1 VDVFSSFLVHGCQG
15 IVPSRHIPTFLLRPS
30 DKKLKN
36 NVFII
41 TGKTERYARHVL
53 KRDTQNTQDLSSMIN
68 VGVLGATGAVG
79 QRFVE
84 QLADHPWF
92 NLSTLAASER
102 SAGKP
107 YGHVVN
113 WRLETPFPEHIAKT
127 KVTTISPKAMKDVD
141 LVFSALPAEI
151 ALDVENEFAD
161 AGIAV
166 CSNASSH
173 RMEKDIPLVVPE
185 VNPEHLGLIDVQRD
199 AGRDGFIVTNPNCST
214 IMLVTALSPLKKFG
228 WTDIRVATMQA
239 ISGAGFAGVAAM
251 SIYDN
256 VIPYIGKEEEKMETE
271 TLKIMGTLKGKN
283 VVNAPFAVS
292 ASCHRV
298 PVIDGHTMA
307 VWADIEASVDTIKK
321 AYRDYKPPIKGLPT
335 QPPESVHFFNEDD
348 RPQPRLDRMRGKG
361 MTVSVGRVREGIRFI
376 AMGHNTI
383 RGAAGAS
390 VLNAELITKKKYL

>member
-1 VDVFSSFLVHGCQG
+1 MV
-15 IVPSRHIPTFLLRPS
+15 
-30 DKKLKN
+30 
-36 NVFII
+36 
-41 TGKTERYARHVL
+41 
-53 KRDTQNTQDLSSMIN
+53 N

-92 NLSTLAASER
+92 NLTALAASDR
-102 SAGKP
+102 SAGKR
-107 YGHVVN
+107 YGDVVN
-113 WRLETPFPEHIAKT
+113 WRLDTPFPDKIAKV
-127 KVTTISPKAMKDVD
+127 KVCATSPGSMKDVD

-151 ALDVENEFAD
+151 ATDVENEFAD

-173 RMEKDIPLVVPE
+173 RMEPDVPLVVPE
-185 VNPEHLGLIDVQRD
+185 VNPDHLGLIDVQRD
-199 AGRDGFIVTNPNCST
+199 KGRDGFIVTNPNCST
-214 IMLVTALSPLKKFG
+214 IMLVTALAPLRQFRFR
-228 WTDIRVATMQA
+228 DVRVATMQA

-251 SIYDN
+251 AIYDN

-271 TLKIMGTLKGKN
+271 SLKIMGTLKGN
-283 VVNAPFAVS
+283 RVANAPFSVS

-307 VWADIEASVDTIKK
+307 VWVDIKEPVEKLKK
-321 AYRDYKPPIKGLPT
+321 SFSSYKPPIRGLPT
-335 QPPESVHFFNEDD
+335 QPAESVHFFDNEPD

-361 MTVSVGRVREGIRFI
+361 MTVSVGRLREGIRFV

>member
-1 VDVFSSFLVHGCQG
+1 
-15 IVPSRHIPTFLLRPS
+15 
-30 DKKLKN
+30 
-36 NVFII
+36 
-41 TGKTERYARHVL
+41 
-53 KRDTQNTQDLSSMIN
+53 MIN

-84 QLADHPWF
+84 LLADHPWF
-92 NLSTLAASER
+92 SLSTLAASDR

-107 YGHVVN
+107 YGKIVN
-113 WRLETPFPEHIAKT
+113 WRLDTPFPEKIKNI
-127 KVTTISPKAMKDVD
+127 KVVPTSPKAMKDVD

-151 ALDVENEFAD
+151 ATDVEQEFAD
-161 AGIAV
+161 AGFAV

-173 RMEKDIPLVVPE
+173 RMEQNIPLVVPE
-185 VNPEHLGLIDVQRD
+185 VNPEHLALIDVQKD

-214 IMLVTALSPLKKFG
+214 IVMVTALAPLRPFRF
-228 WTDIRVATMQA
+228 TDLRVATMQA
-239 ISGAGFAGVAAM
+239 ISGGGFAGVAAM
-251 SIYDN
+251 AIYDN

-271 TLKIMGTLKGKN
+271 TLKIMGTLKGNK
-283 VVNAPFAVS
+283 VTNASFTVS

-307 VWADIEASVDTIKK
+307 VWVNINEPVEQLKK

-335 QPPESVHFFNEDD
+335 QPAESIHFFDEEPD

-361 MTVSVGRVREGIRFI
+361 MTVSVGRLREGVRFI

-390 VLNAELITKKKYL
+390 VLNAELIVKKKYL

>member
-1 VDVFSSFLVHGCQG
+1 
-15 IVPSRHIPTFLLRPS
+15 
-30 DKKLKN
+30 
-36 NVFII
+36 
-41 TGKTERYARHVL
+41 
-53 KRDTQNTQDLSSMIN
+53 MIN

-84 QLADHPWF
+84 ILADHPWF
-92 NLSTLAASER
+92 NLTTLAASDR

-107 YGHVVN
+107 YEKVVN
-113 WRLETPFPEHIAKT
+113 WRLDTPFPEKIARLN
-127 KVTTISPKAMKDVD
+127 VRPTTPKGAKDVD

-151 ALDVENEFAD
+151 ATDVESEFAN

-173 RMEKDIPLVVPE
+173 RMEPDIPLVVPE
-185 VNPEHLGLIDVQRD
+185 VNPDHLGLIDVQRD
-199 AGRDGFIVTNPNCST
+199 KGRDGFIVTNPNCST
-214 IMLVTALSPLKKFG
+214 IVMVMALAPLRSFRF
-228 WTDIRVATMQA
+228 TDVRVATMQA

-251 SIYDN
+251 AIYDN

-271 TLKIMGTLKGKN
+271 SLKIMGTFKGKK
-283 VVNAPFAVS
+283 VENAPFSVS

-307 VWADIEASVDTIKK
+307 LWVDIKEPVEELKK
-321 AYRDYKPPIKGLPT
+321 AFLTYKPPIKGLPT
-335 QPPESVHFFNEDD
+335 QPEKSVLLMEEPD
-348 RPQPRLDRMRGKG
+348 RPQPRLDRMRGRG
-361 MTVSVGRVREGIRFI
+361 MTVSVGRLREGIRFV

>member
-1 VDVFSSFLVHGCQG
+1 
-15 IVPSRHIPTFLLRPS
+15 
-30 DKKLKN
+30 
-36 NVFII
+36 
-41 TGKTERYARHVL
+41 
-53 KRDTQNTQDLSSMIN
+53 MIN
-68 VGVLGATGAVG
+68 VAVLGATGAVG

-107 YGHVVN
+107 YGKIVK
-113 WRLETPFPEHIAKT
+113 WRLDTPFPEKIGKIKIVPT
-127 KVTTISPKAMKDVD
+127 SPKAMKNVD

-151 ALDVENEFAD
+151 ATNVETEFAD

-173 RMEKDIPLVVPE
+173 RMEPSIPLVVPE
-185 VNPEHLGLIDVQRD
+185 VNPEHLGLIDVQKD

-214 IMLVTALSPLKKFG
+214 IMMVTALAPLRKFKF
-228 WTDIRVATMQA
+228 TDIRVATMQA
-239 ISGAGFAGVAAM
+239 ISGAGFEGVAAM
-251 SIYDN
+251 AIYDN

-271 TLKIMGTLKGKN
+271 TLKIMGTLKGN
-283 VVNAPFAVS
+283 RVRDAPYKVS

-307 VWADIEASVDTIKK
+307 VWVDIKEPVDTLKK
-321 AYRDYKPPIKGLPT
+321 AFRDYKPPIKGLPT
-335 QPPESVHFFNEDD
+335 QPAESIHFFDEEPD

-361 MTVSVGRVREGIRFI
+361 MTVSVGRLREGVRFI

-390 VLNAELITKKKYL
+390 VLNAELIVKKKYL

>member
-1 VDVFSSFLVHGCQG
+1 
-15 IVPSRHIPTFLLRPS
+15 
-30 DKKLKN
+30 
-36 NVFII
+36 
-41 TGKTERYARHVL
+41 
-53 KRDTQNTQDLSSMIN
+53 MIN

-84 QLADHPWF
+84 RLADHPWF
-92 NLSTLAASER
+92 NLTTLAASER

-107 YGHVVN
+107 YGKIVK
-113 WRLETPFPEHIAKT
+113 WRLDTPFPENIGKI
-127 KVTTISPKAMKDVD
+127 KVVPTSPKAMKDVD

-151 ALDVENEFAD
+151 ATDVETEFAD

-173 RMEKDIPLVVPE
+173 RMVSSIPLVVPE
-185 VNPEHLGLIDVQRD
+185 VNPEHLGLIDVQKD

-214 IMLVTALSPLKKFG
+214 IMMVMALAPLRTFKF
-228 WTDIRVATMQA
+228 TDVRVATMQA
-239 ISGAGFAGVAAM
+239 ISGAGFDGVAAM
-251 SIYDN
+251 AIYDN

-271 TLKIMGTLKGKN
+271 ALKIMGTLKGKK
-283 VVNAPFAVS
+283 VVNAPFKVS

-307 VWADIEASVDTIKK
+307 IWLDLKEPVEKLAK

-335 QPPESVHFFNEDD
+335 QPKESIHFFEEEND
-348 RPQPRLDRMRGKG
+348 RPQPRLDRMRGNG
-361 MTVSVGRVREGIRFI
+361 MTVSVGRLREGIRFV

-390 VLNAELITKKKYL
+390 VMNAELIVKKKYL

>member
-1 VDVFSSFLVHGCQG
+1 
-15 IVPSRHIPTFLLRPS
+15 
-30 DKKLKN
+30 
-36 NVFII
+36 
-41 TGKTERYARHVL
+41 
-53 KRDTQNTQDLSSMIN
+53 MIN

-84 QLADHPWF
+84 LLADHPWF
-92 NLSTLAASER
+92 KLTTLAASER

-107 YGHVVN
+107 YEKIVK
-113 WRLETPFPEHIAKT
+113 WRLDTPFPEHIGKIRIVPT
-127 KVTTISPKAMKDVD
+127 SPAAMKNVD

-151 ALDVENEFAD
+151 ATGVETGFAD

-173 RMEKDIPLVVPE
+173 RMEPAVPLVVPE
-185 VNPEHLGLIDVQRD
+185 VNPDHLGLIDVQRD

-214 IMLVTALSPLKKFG
+214 IVMVTALAPLRIFKF
-228 WTDIRVATMQA
+228 TDIRVATMQA
-239 ISGAGFAGVAAM
+239 ISGAGFEGVAAM
-251 SIYDN
+251 AIYDN

-271 TLKIMGTLKGKN
+271 TLKIMGTLKGSK
-283 VVNAPFAVS
+283 VTNAPFNVS

-307 VWADIEASVDTIKK
+307 VWADIREPVEKLRK
-321 AYRDYKPPIKGLPT
+321 AFRDYKPPIKGLPT
-335 QPPESVHFFNEDD
+335 QPKESVHFFDGDQPD

-361 MTVSVGRVREGIRFI
+361 MTVSVGRLREGIRFV

>member
-1 VDVFSSFLVHGCQG
+1 
-15 IVPSRHIPTFLLRPS
+15 
-30 DKKLKN
+30 
-36 NVFII
+36 
-41 TGKTERYARHVL
+41 
-53 KRDTQNTQDLSSMIN
+53 MIN

-84 QLADHPWF
+84 LLADHPWF
-92 NLSTLAASER
+92 NLTTLAASER
-102 SAGKP
+102 SAGKQ
-107 YGHVVN
+107 YGKVVN
-113 WRLETPFPEHIAKT
+113 WRLETPFPEKIAKL
-127 KVTTISPKAMKDVD
+127 KVVNIDPLAMKDVD

-151 ALDVENEFAD
+151 AMDVENKFAD

-173 RMEKDIPLVVPE
+173 RMEPTIPLVVPE
-185 VNPEHLGLIDVQRD
+185 VNPDHLGLIDVQRD

-214 IMLVTALSPLKKFG
+214 IMLVTALAPLQKFKF
-228 WTDIRVATMQA
+228 TDIRVATMQA

-251 SIYDN
+251 AIYDN
-256 VIPYIGKEEEKMETE
+256 VIPYIGKEEEKMESE
-271 TLKIMGTLKGKN
+271 TLKIMGTLKGKK
-283 VVNAPFAVS
+283 VADAPFSVS

-307 VWADIEASVDTIKK
+307 VWVDIKDPVEKVKK
-321 AYRDYKPPIKGLPT
+321 AYLDYKPPIKGLPT
-335 QPPESVHFFNEDD
+335 QPSESVHLFTEDD
-348 RPQPRLDRMRGKG
+348 RPQPRLDRMRGRG
-361 MTVSVGRVREGIRFI
+361 MTVSVGRLREGLRFV

>member
-1 VDVFSSFLVHGCQG
+1 
-15 IVPSRHIPTFLLRPS
+15 
-30 DKKLKN
+30 
-36 NVFII
+36 
-41 TGKTERYARHVL
+41 
-53 KRDTQNTQDLSSMIN
+53 MIN

-84 QLADHPWF
+84 ILADHPWF
-92 NLSTLAASER
+92 NLETLAASDR

-107 YGHVVN
+107 YGNVVN
-113 WRLETPFPEHIAKT
+113 WRLDSPFPEKIS
-127 KVTTISPKAMKDVD
+127 KVKVCPTSPKSMKDVD

-151 ALDVENEFAD
+151 ATDVETEFAD

-173 RMEKDIPLVVPE
+173 RMEPDIPLVVPE
-185 VNPEHLGLIDVQRD
+185 VNPDHLGLIDVQRD
-199 AGRDGFIVTNPNCST
+199 KGRDGFIVTNPNCST
-214 IMLVTALSPLKKFG
+214 IMMVMALAPLRSFQFS
-228 WTDIRVATMQA
+228 DIRVATMQA

-251 SIYDN
+251 AIYDN

-271 TLKIMGTLKGKN
+271 SLKIMGTLKGKK
-283 VVNAPFAVS
+283 VVNAPFSVS

-307 VWADIEASVDTIKK
+307 IWVDIKKPVEELKK
-321 AYRDYKPPIKGLPT
+321 AYRTYNPPIKGLPT
-335 QPPESVHFFNEDD
+335 QPEKSVLLMDDND

-390 VLNAELITKKKYL
+390 VLNAELIHKKKYL

>member
-1 VDVFSSFLVHGCQG
+1 
-15 IVPSRHIPTFLLRPS
+15 
-30 DKKLKN
+30 
-36 NVFII
+36 
-41 TGKTERYARHVL
+41 
-53 KRDTQNTQDLSSMIN
+53 MIN
-68 VGVLGATGAVG
+68 VAVLGATGNVG

-92 NLSTLAASER
+92 NLTTLAASER

-107 YGHVVN
+107 YGSIVK
-113 WRLETPFPEHIAKT
+113 WRLDTPFPEKIGKI
-127 KVTTISPKAMKDVD
+127 KVVPTSPRAMKNVD

-151 ALDVENEFAD
+151 ATGVEREFAE

-173 RMEKDIPLVVPE
+173 RMDPMVPLVVPE
-185 VNPEHLGLIDVQRD
+185 VNPEHLGLIDMQKD

-214 IMLVTALSPLKKFG
+214 IVMVTALAPLRQFRF
-228 WTDIRVATMQA
+228 TDIRVATMQA
-239 ISGAGFAGVAAM
+239 ISGAGFEGVPAM
-251 SIYDN
+251 AIYDN

-271 TLKIMGTLKGKN
+271 TLKIMGTLKGKK
-283 VVNAPFAVS
+283 VLNAPFKVS

-307 VWADIEASVDTIKK
+307 IWVDIKEPVENLKK
-321 AYRDYKPPIKGLPT
+321 AFRDYKPPIRGLPT
-335 QPPESVHFFNEDD
+335 QPAESVHFFEEEPD

-361 MTVSVGRVREGIRFI
+361 MTVSVGRLREGIRFI

-390 VLNAELITKKKYL
+390 VLNAELIVKKKYL